1 MKDHPTL
8 FRYLIAVGVCY
19 VIAMAIYFSRV
30 SDVLTELDTV
40 QSSCPEPD
48 RSQLSIETPLAHN
61 KHIDALSYA
70 TVKARAEDIRHR
82 YNRNANLCRVVR
94 QHLMKLIKDG
104 YIGEGVVSHVQNTLS
119 TVERQNALLK
129 RQYDVIVAFA
139 EKQYVKN
146 LSREHEIRTEE
157 DAHLLDS
164 QNERL
169 LKAVETPLEL

>member
-1 MKDHPTL
+1 MKKYPTL
-8 FRYLIAVGVCY
+8 LRYLIAVGVCY
-19 VIAMAIYFSRV
+19 VIAMAVYFSKV
-30 SDVLTELDTV
+30 SDVLTELNTV

-48 RSQLSIETPLAHN
+48 RSRLSTETPLSRS
-61 KHIDALSYA
+61 KHVDALSYV
-70 TVKARAEDIRHR
+70 TVKERAEDIRHR
-82 YNRNANLCRVVR
+82 YNRNVNLCRVVR
-94 QHLMKLIKDG
+94 EHLMKLIKDG
-104 YIGEGVVSHVQNTLS
+104 YIGEGVVSQVQKTLS

-146 LSREHEIRTEE
+146 LSREHEIRTED